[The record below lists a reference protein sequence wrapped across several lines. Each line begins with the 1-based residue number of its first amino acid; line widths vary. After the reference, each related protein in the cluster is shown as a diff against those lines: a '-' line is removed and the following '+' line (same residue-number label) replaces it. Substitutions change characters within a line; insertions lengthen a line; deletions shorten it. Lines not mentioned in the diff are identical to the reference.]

1 MKFKKPKFWD
11 LKKPNLI
18 SYILFPFTL
27 FIFLNN
33 FFLKLKSKK
42 KNKKIKSICIG
53 NIYLGGTGK
62 TPTTIAIYELLKKL
76 SFKVS
81 TAKKFYSSQIDENL
95 LLKNRTKFITSDN
108 RNKILLKGIEEG
120 QQIII
125 FDDGLQDKTISYDVE
140 FVCFDSESFI
150 GNGYL
155 IPAGPLREKLKSLDK
170 YDAVF
175 LKCSNSNVQEQIN
188 LIKRFN
194 KNIKIFETYFEIA
207 NLNKFNLNDNFI
219 IFSGIGNPLSFK
231 EILVKNKFKV
241 VNEIIFADHYIYK
254 RREIENILTSAKKN
268 NFKVITTEKD
278 FMKIN
283 QFNLNNIDF
292 IQVNLKIKNERQLV
306 EFLKSKIYE

>member
-125 FDDGLQDKTISYDVE
+125 FDDGLQDKTISYDIE